1 MNFCEHGKKV
11 AIPNLP
17 IWECMYL
24 FFSNFMLGFM
34 PLPAP
39 LLDDSKYRTAS
50 SHHLMSH
57 TNSTTTTN
65 SNKTR
70 PYSQGMLTSFEIGI
84 APSDTLCVVPQQG
97 T

>member
-1 MNFCEHGKKV
+1 
-11 AIPNLP
+11 
-17 IWECMYL
+17 MYVL
-24 FFSNFMLGFM
+24 IFSNFMLGFM

-57 TNSTTTTN
+57 TTTATN

-70 PYSQGMLTSFEIGI
+70 PYSQGMLTTFDLGI
-84 APSDTLCVVPQQG
+84 APSDTLCVIPHQG
-97 T
+97 IP

>member
-1 MNFCEHGKKV
+1 
-11 AIPNLP
+11 
-17 IWECMYL
+17 MYVL
-24 FFSNFMLGFM
+24 IFSNFMLGFM

-57 TNSTTTTN
+57 TTTATN

-70 PYSQGMLTSFEIGI
+70 PYSQGMLTTFDLGI
-84 APSDTLCVVPQQG
+84 AQSDTLCVIPHQG
-97 T
+97 IP